1 MRVIICNCAVNRFK
15 AHARTQQQQQ
25 QHKQQ
30 QLQQQQLQQQQQQQN
45 NSNTKTDL
53 QSSSSFCFV
62 LLIRLALVS
71 LLVSWLVCATR
82 WSGQVSVAGGAGAS
96 CRSASA
102 ATRSCALKAASWLA
116 RLHLEP
122 KHGAALAASA
132 TGHRDI
138 EASATCAKAIGNG
151 KRHRQQQQHRQ
162 RQQQRQ
168 QHRHGSNISSSSSIG
183 NSIWSCLL
191 HVSLCILTTNSP
203 AAFPHRSGR
212 TQVTRTHVVHYVKF
226 A

>member
-1 MRVIICNCAVNRFK
+1 MKISKIFTEHFVCVLSFAIVPLTGSKRT
-15 AHARTQQQQQ
+15 HAR
-25 QHKQQ
+25 
-30 QLQQQQLQQQQQQQN
+30 
-45 NSNTKTDL
+45 
-53 QSSSSFCFV
+53 SSSSSNYNISNSNNNSSSEADLKSSSSLCFV

-102 ATRSCALKAASWLA
+102 ATRSCALKAASCPA

-151 KRHRQQQQHRQ
+151 KRHRQQHRQQQQQHQHRQ
-162 RQQQRQ
+162 
-168 QHRHGSNISSSSSIG
+168 QHLELLGSMF
-183 NSIWSCLL
+183 
-191 HVSLCILTTNSP
+191 HF
-203 AAFPHRSGR
+203 AF
-212 TQVTRTHVVHYVKF
+212 
-226 A
+226 